1 MAMGDSVGIRMA
13 KSLGEGHATRAA
25 FVARLGIIVSLI
37 GGLVI
42 AGQDDIRL
50 PWAMNVQ
57 YVDSVLRS
65 TEPQKG
71 TWCQKIT
78 GQYVSWERP
87 VFAGVVFAV
96 IPVVVPLMSKDSKPW
111 KLLDSIIQSHHVL
124 ASVFFIPPKI
134 RTLLSSRRGSCRSR
148 SDDAITLEWHCDN
161 CIDWWSSTRG
171 HCHLELW
178 IGKHLKVYLN
188 WVLEGCKGLDVLTS
202 P

>member
-1 MAMGDSVGIRMA
+1 MNILILSFLFAMAMGDSVGIRMA

-71 TWCQKIT
+71 T
-78 GQYVSWERP
+78 
-87 VFAGVVFAV
+87 
-96 IPVVVPLMSKDSKPW
+96 
-111 KLLDSIIQSHHVL
+111 
-124 ASVFFIPPKI
+124 
-134 RTLLSSRRGSCRSR
+134 
-148 SDDAITLEWHCDN
+148 
-161 CIDWWSSTRG
+161 
-171 HCHLELW
+171 
-178 IGKHLKVYLN
+178 
-188 WVLEGCKGLDVLTS
+188 
-202 P
+202 